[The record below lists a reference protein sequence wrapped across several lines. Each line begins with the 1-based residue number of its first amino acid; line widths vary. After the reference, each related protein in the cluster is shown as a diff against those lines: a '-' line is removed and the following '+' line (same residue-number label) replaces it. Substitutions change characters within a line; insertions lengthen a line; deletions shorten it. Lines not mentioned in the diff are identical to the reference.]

1 MLACARDDSCVSHG
15 WLPTNRLLPTKTD
28 SRNVVFIA
36 GADYM
41 AYVLVTR
48 IPGPLA
54 AQVVNFGCVVTL
66 GSGLLGDWNPSECE
80 RDRGGGQR
88 EQHRGERERGGPG
101 AQQLAA
107 GPA

>member
-1 MLACARDDSCVSHG
+1 M
-15 WLPTNRLLPTKTD
+15 
-28 SRNVVFIA
+28 FIA
-36 GADYM
+36 GADYV
-41 AYVLVTR
+41 AYVLATR

-54 AQVVNFGCVVTL
+54 AQVANFGSVVRL

-80 RDRGGGQR
+80 RDRGGGKR
-88 EQHRGERERGGPG
+88 EQHRGERECGGPG